1 MLFEIMDINS
11 IEKSYLSNGYV
22 VIRDFLPKKVLE
34 KLKISLAGHTSNQL
48 NKHGL
53 ENITDPL
60 NKGLI
65 ELNKI
70 RADKTKF
77 DSVQVIYNT
86 IRKLPELFEL
96 ITNEDLIRIVKR
108 LSGLETINS
117 SISPYI
123 WEAFCRIDPP
133 QDKTFDLKWHQ
144 ESYFTLP
151 NSNSVQLWAPV
162 INDVNLKDTGTIAA
176 ITESH
181 LKGELKHSIVRHN
194 DNYISE
200 SITDDKI
207 GNLDKNK
214 EIFSL
219 NVGDVLLFHE
229 NLIHKTLTNVGHKVR
244 YTMIANYSNP
254 CLYDFKFMSESEV
267 IAYHKLRTDN
277 AQEFPRFIE
286 KYSSKG
292 GVKSFS
298 QDEIN

>member
-1 MLFEIMDINS
+1 MEINT
-11 IEKSYLSNGYV
+11 IEKMYLKDGYV
-22 VIRDFLPKKVLE
+22 VLRNFLPKKVLE
-34 KLKISLAGHTSNQL
+34 KLKISLSGHISNQL
-48 NKHGL
+48 SKHGL
-53 ENITDPL
+53 ENCNDPL
-60 NKGLI
+60 NEGII

-70 RADKTKF
+70 RMDKTKL
-77 DSVQVIYNT
+77 DSVQIIYNT

-96 ITNEDLIRIVKR
+96 ITNEDLIRIVKK
-108 LSGLETINS
+108 LSGLERIDP

-133 QDKTFDLKWHQ
+133 QDETFNLKWHQ

-151 NSNSVQLWAPV
+151 NSNCVQLWAPV
-162 INDVNLKDTGTIAA
+162 INDVSLKDTGTISA

-200 SITDDKI
+200 SIRDDRI
-207 GNLDKNK
+207 ENLDKNQ
-214 EIFSL
+214 EMFSL

-229 NLIHKTLTNVGHKVR
+229 NLIHKTVTNLGHKVR

-254 CLYDFKFMSESEV
+254 CLSNFKFMSENEV

-277 AQEFPRFIE
+277 AHEFPKYIE

-292 GVKSFS
+292 GVKSFN
-298 QDEIN
+298 QDETN

>member
-1 MLFEIMDINS
+1 MEINK
-11 IEKSYLSNGYV
+11 IEKIYLKNGYV
-22 VIRDFLPKKVLE
+22 VLRNFLPKKVLE
-34 KLKISLAGHTSNQL
+34 KLKISLSGHIFNQL
-48 NKHGL
+48 SKHGL
-53 ENITDPL
+53 ENCNDPL
-60 NKGLI
+60 NEGIIK
-65 ELNKI
+65 LNEI
-70 RADKTKF
+70 RMDKTQL
-77 DSVQVIYNT
+77 DSVQIIYNT

-96 ITNEDLIRIVKR
+96 ITNEDLIRIIKR
-108 LSGLETINS
+108 LSGLENINP

-133 QDKTFDLKWHQ
+133 QDETFNLKWHQ

-151 NSNSVQLWAPV
+151 NSHSVQLWAPV
-162 INDVNLKDTGTIAA
+162 INDVSLKDTGTISA

-200 SITDDKI
+200 SIKDDRI
-207 GNLDKNK
+207 ENLDKNQ
-214 EIFSL
+214 EMFSL

-229 NLIHKTLTNVGHKVR
+229 NLIHKTVTNLGHKVR

-254 CLYDFKFMSESEV
+254 CLSNFKFMSENEV

-277 AQEFPRFIE
+277 AHEFPKYIE

-292 GVKSFS
+292 GVKSFN
-298 QDEIN
+298 QDETN

>member
-1 MLFEIMDINS
+1 MDIKS
-11 IEKSYLSNGYV
+11 IEKNYLDNGYV
-22 VIRDFLPKKVLE
+22 VIRDFLPKEVLE
-34 KLKISLAGHTSNQL
+34 KFKHSLSGHVYNQL

-53 ENITDPL
+53 NNINDPL
-60 NKGLI
+60 NDGLI

-77 DSVQVIYNT
+77 DSVQVIYNI

-96 ITNEDLIRIVKR
+96 ITNKDLIRIIKR
-108 LSGLETINS
+108 LSGLESINP

-151 NSNSVQLWAPV
+151 NSNCVQLWAPV
-162 INDVNLKDTGTIAA
+162 INDVNLKDTGTISA
-176 ITESH
+176 ITKSH
-181 LKGELKHSIVRHN
+181 IKGELKHSIVRHN

-207 GNLDKNK
+207 ENLDKNV
-214 EIFSL
+214 EMFSL

-229 NLIHKTLTNVGHKVR
+229 NLIHKTVTNLGSKVR

-254 CLYDFKFMSESEV
+254 CSSNFKFMNENEV

-277 AQEFPRFIE
+277 AREFPKYIE

-292 GVKSFS
+292 GVKNFN

>member
-1 MLFEIMDINS
+1 MDINS
-11 IEKSYLSNGYV
+11 IEKTYLNNGYV
-22 VIRDFLPKKVLE
+22 VIKNFLPKKVLE
-34 KLKISLAGHTSNQL
+34 KLKISLSGHIFNQL

-53 ENITDPL
+53 ENINDPL
-60 NKGLI
+60 NQGLI

-70 RADKTKF
+70 RADKTKL
-77 DSVQVIYNT
+77 DSIQVIYNT

-96 ITNEDLIRIVKR
+96 ITNQDLIRIVKR
-108 LSGLETINS
+108 LSGLESINS

-151 NSNSVQLWAPV
+151 NSNCVQLWAPV
-162 INDVNLKDTGTIAA
+162 INDVNLKDTGTITA

-200 SITDDKI
+200 SISDDKMEK
-207 GNLDKNK
+207 LDKKK

-229 NLIHKTLTNVGHKVR
+229 NLIHKTITNLGHKVR

-254 CLYDFKFMSESEV
+254 CLSNFKFMSESEV

-277 AQEFPRFIE
+277 AQEFPKFIE

-292 GVKSFS
+292 GIKSFN
-298 QDEIN
+298 QDELN